1 MTEHL
6 SSISRNSQW
15 GQTTGQDNETIAHL
29 QRKLTQ
35 ASQTLLEKHIVYKEA
50 VATAEQL
57 YHRCLQAESRIQ
69 KIMGLCLFSVLVN
82 GVLISII
89 LDLTYQAPDKSPTI
103 FIPEH
108 MMPNIHQIT

>member
-57 YHRCLQAESRIQ
+57 VRWR
-69 KIMGLCLFSVLVN
+69 KIGNRSDYRYMLSH
-82 GVLISII
+82 
-89 LDLTYQAPDKSPTI
+89 A
-103 FIPEH
+103 
-108 MMPNIHQIT
+108 